1 MAKEASFDI
10 VSKVEVQE
18 VTNAVNQTDKELNQR
33 FDLKGTNCSVEWDSK
48 EIINI
53 KAPDEMKLRNVL
65 DILKEKFI
73 KRNISLKSI
82 EEGDIESAL
91 GGTVKQEIKIK
102 QGIDKDNAKKIN
114 TLIKNSKIKV
124 SSQLQEDQIRVMG
137 KNIDDLQA
145 VMKICKASDIELDLQ
160 YINFRS

>member
-33 FDLKGTNCSVEWDSK
+33 FDLKGTNCSVEWDGK
-48 EIINI
+48 ELINI
-53 KAPDEMKLRNVL
+53 KAPDEMKLRNVYT
-65 DILKEKFI
+65 ILQEKFV

-82 EEGDIESAL
+82 EEGDIEAAL

-114 TLIKNSKIKV
+114 TLIKNSKLKV

-145 VMKICKASDIELDLQ
+145 VMKVLKASDIELDLQ